1 MNDMVEM
8 RQGIPAL
15 AMDESE
21 LIDVLES
28 SLYPGAKLPT
38 IKMVVGYCR
47 ASSLDPMQK
56 PVHIVPMSVSTGEK
70 DANGWDIKKM
80 RDVIMPGIG
89 LYRTQAART
98 GQYAGVSEPEFGP
111 TKLLKFEEVVW
122 EEVPGQKNKSK
133 KTYNRE
139 MEYPEWCKITV
150 QKFVNGEIR
159 DFVAKEYWTENYATK
174 GANSD
179 APNAMWKRRPFAQIA
194 KCAEAQ
200 ALRKA
205 FPDSTGA
212 APTADEMEGKHLL
225 DDDSV
230 IDGDATGAI
239 KPEVS
244 MPKAKTAPVAQK
256 PVFCTDE
263 KFKTNRTAWENI
275 VTSGRKTAAELI
287 IFLEAKAPLTDAQK
301 EEIGKW
307 KKKPDESVS
316 DTDDFVKA
324 LDKSGDYTP
333 E

>member
-8 RQGIPAL
+8 RQSIPAL
-15 AMDESE
+15 AMDEQE
-21 LIDVLES
+21 LVEVLES
-28 SLYPGAKLPT
+28 SLYPGAKLTT

-47 ASSLDPMQK
+47 ASNLDPMQK

-70 DANGWDIKKM
+70 DANGWDVKKM

-111 TKLLKFEEVVW
+111 TKILKFEEVVW
-122 EEVPGQKNKSK
+122 EEVPGQQKKSK

-150 QKFVNGEIR
+150 HKIVNGEIR

-174 GANSD
+174 SANTD

-212 APTADEMEGKHLL
+212 APTADEMEGKHFTE
-225 DDDSV
+225 DDSI

-239 KPEVS
+239 KPGVS
-244 MPKAKTAPVAQK
+244 MPQSKSKAASEAQAQAKPKTETVKSTSPEKAENVTEPATEGEKKYIEKKLESLGIDIAEALEECGISKFENLTKDGFVAMK
-256 PVFCTDE
+256 
-263 KFKTNRTAWENI
+263 
-275 VTSGRKTAAELI
+275 
-287 IFLEAKAPLTDAQK
+287 
-301 EEIGKW
+301 
-307 KKKPDESVS
+307 
-316 DTDDFVKA
+316 DFVTA
-324 LDKSGDYTP
+324 RMN
-333 E
+333 